1 MNLGINLVE
10 LAKLDLKTLKALYAA
25 MLKVINV
32 ASVNSQT
39 KADFAA
45 VKAELMKRYMKV
57 GLWVGGGFAGLILLV
72 KLMKRKRRK

>member
-1 MNLGINLVE
+1 MNLGVNSAA
-10 LAKLDLKTLKALYAA
+10 LAKLDMKNLKALYAA
-25 MLKVINV
+25 MLKVINLP
-32 ASVNSQT
+32 AVNAQT

-57 GLWVGGGFAGLILLV
+57 GLWIGGGFAGFLILV